1 MRAGWGAGK
10 APDVTF
16 PPASD
21 GVTRAAVVTAAIPN
35 AAPKS
40 VLLFTR
46 TSSKSDALTFPS
58 GRGGETNRPLMD
70 HVTVFRSQ
78 PARHRGRAPGD
89 VRQAEAEHGTVPRE
103 TRPSHSE

>member
-1 MRAGWGAGK
+1 MRAGWGTGK

-46 TSSKSDALTFPS
+46 TSS
-58 GRGGETNRPLMD
+58 
-70 HVTVFRSQ
+70 
-78 PARHRGRAPGD
+78 
-89 VRQAEAEHGTVPRE
+89 
-103 TRPSHSE
+103 